1 MQIPLDLSQLCAEI
15 SACWVPAVA
24 GREWGGGRVMQRVMQ
39 ADRSTV
45 VSVDDI
51 KQP

>member
-1 MQIPLDLSQLCAEI
+1 MQIPLDLSQLREEI
-15 SACWVPAVA
+15 SARWVPVVVV
-24 GREWGGGRVMQRVMQ
+24 REWRGGGGMQRVMQ
-39 ADRSTV
+39 ADSSRV